1 MQKKG
6 DVIYVGDYY
15 ISGYLGIMWDLM
27 EEQGSNCK
35 NQNTIERGKRRKRKD
50 LRELRREDASFNLQ
64 AFEFRRSEP
73 VSLSPWWLIVYKD
86 IYFDRAGLIWPF

>member
-1 MQKKG
+1 MQKQG

-35 NQNTIERGKRRKRKD
+35 NQNTIERAKKEKKKRFARIKKRRC
-50 LRELRREDASFNLQ
+50 LF
-64 AFEFRRSEP
+64 
-73 VSLSPWWLIVYKD
+73 
-86 IYFDRAGLIWPF
+86 